1 MKIEIEKINEVIN
14 NFYDEE
20 LRARI
25 ITIFEKVEKS
35 NYQWGYEDIDAIM
48 EFTQQSL
55 IRKINNLIK

>member
-25 ITIFEKVEKS
+25 ITVFEKVEKS
-35 NYQWGYEDIDAIM
+35 NYQWDCADIDEIM

-55 IRKINNLIK
+55 MRQINNLLK